1 VIVGESRAVRTHKR
15 VRQRGAARR
24 GRGLATR
31 AMERRAARRRVARAL
46 VGALWLSLCAAEDAP
61 RLWRA
66 AGEERRRALE
76 GRALRHRALEGV
88 EGRVFVEVDWPA
100 LVSAAEEATL
110 AGGAR
115 VRSVGGPA
123 AAAPALS
130 LELPGGTVLSCSM
143 FASQL
148 AEPLLFSRVPEL
160 KALSGRCRD
169 GSQLEVS
176 LVLSSSDSMSA
187 VVHAADQRT
196 YYVDSAFHGS
206 RTYVVYDAQARGGEA
221 PPFQCSAGEGVGG
234 GPSHE
239 KESGALLAGQQQHQE
254 ERQHHHRRLRGGA
267 RRLASGGA
275 GSITGRQFRLAVSTS
290 GEFSAMFGNNVATT
304 LSTLLTALAR
314 VNGVLTRELGVFMQM
329 IGENDKLICVPGN
342 CAFRVSNSNDAL
354 AQNWQFMQAQG
365 VGASAFDVGHV
376 LVTGSGGVAA
386 YPAVCASNPEGR
398 ARGCTGTMNPL
409 WDSFQVDYWAH
420 ELGHQLYGAH
430 TFRDCG
436 QYIMLDG
443 AVEEGSGTTIM
454 SYAGSCGATNVQGR
468 ADPYFNSFN
477 VVAMRAYV
485 AKVASKGCGTEIQ
498 TGRVQPAAATS
509 FDVCAVPVGNYVRLD
524 GYVEGSD
531 GVGLFYS
538 WDRIDTGAESFLD
551 PAKARFRPWRPT
563 ARTSRTLP
571 HMYFISQ
578 GKEQMAERLPQSKQ
592 DMLFR
597 FAVRSLFVPDAK
609 TSALSAD
616 AVGGFSYKDVKV
628 SFLGEDASAAL
639 RITSAQTDLTPG
651 QPLTVTWTGGA
662 ALTPTVRLV
671 LAINPMWLPKS
682 QFDYAK
688 DVQEL
693 DWIELGRYA
702 TAARSATVT
711 VPQLL
716 INQQARVALMLR
728 SDGGDC
734 YFFDIQP
741 LLLLKASNM
750 SLTAL
755 PAPTARPRS
764 PPTGPTAPTAPT
776 TLTPTR
782 SGKPEG
788 AAAAPA
794 RAAGAGSAHG
804 VAVVGVA
811 TAMVSLGFALALVV
825 RRRMQTT
832 SSLTPKHRGRARIG
846 NNDDSSDGAGA
857 STSRLGARPALK
869 ASFLRWGARE
879 DPAAKA
885 AEGELVRAKAATAK
899 AEPERPSS
907 SFSSAWAASSSSART
922 LAQDE
927 QVQPASPQQWM
938 DSFMPSL
945 RDSWSAA
952 SSNSARSSARG
963 TPLAAPSPPPV
974 PSAKPAKP
982 TPMSSFTG
990 LKDVSR
996 MAQKPE
1002 VAPSPAST
1010 LLRKTTSSASAPQQP
1025 QQPGPDTWRA
1035 HLRPAASAQQPLR
1048 KTGSSLAGSAAT
1060 AAAVDR
1066 QSSSSPWGRTTT
1078 GSSSATGSPATI
1090 AGAASG
1096 QQRKDQGE
1104 HQPPVVAPGKVA
1116 ALVQTFQQSPKQ
1128 QEPRRPR

>member
-1 VIVGESRAVRTHKR
+1 MSWEESNRRRVARYAQVGGGPGDAAAV
-15 VRQRGAARR
+15 GPCDA
-24 GRGLATR
+24 

-100 LVSAAEEATL
+100 IVSAAEEATR

-115 VRSVGGPA
+115 TRTVGGPA

-130 LELPGGTVLSCSM
+130 LELPGGAVLSCSM

-176 LVLSSSDSMSA
+176 LALSSSDSMSA

-206 RTYVVYDAQARGGEA
+206 RTYVVYDAQAPGGEA
-221 PPFQCSAGEGVGG
+221 PPFQCSAGEGAGG
-234 GPSHE
+234 GPSHAHAHALPQAE
-239 KESGALLAGQQQHQE
+239 GHDKEPGALLAGQQQHPGE
-254 ERQHHHRRLRGGA
+254 AEHQHLRGGA

-304 LSTLLTALAR
+304 LSKLLTALAR
-314 VNGVLTRELGVFMQM
+314 VNGVLTRELGVFMQL

-342 CAFRVSNSNDAL
+342 CAFRVNNSNDAL
-354 AQNWQFMQAQG
+354 SQNWQFMQAQG
-365 VGASAFDVGHV
+365 VGASAFDVGHI
-376 LVTGSGGVAA
+376 LVTGSGGVAS
-386 YPAVCASNPEGR
+386 YPAVCSSNPDVK
-398 ARGCTGTMNPL
+398 ARGLTGTMNPL
-409 WDSFQVDYWAH
+409 WDAFQVDYWAH

-436 QYIMLDG
+436 QFIMLDG

-468 ADPYFNSFN
+468 ADPYYNSYN
-477 VVAMRAYV
+477 VAPMRAYV
-485 AKVASKGCGTEIQ
+485 AKVAAKGCGTAIE

-538 WDRIDTGAESFLD
+538 WDRIDAGAESFLD
-551 PAKARFRPWRPT
+551 TAKARFRSWRPT

-571 HMYFISQ
+571 NMYFISQ

-597 FAVRSLFVPDAK
+597 FAVRSLFVPDAT
-609 TSALSAD
+609 TSALTAD

-639 RITSAQTDLTPG
+639 RITSAQADLTPG

-662 ALTPTVRLV
+662 ALTSTVRLM

-688 DVQEL
+688 DAQEL
-693 DWIELGRYA
+693 DWVDLGRYA
-702 TAARSATVT
+702 TAAGSATVT

-716 INQQARVALMLR
+716 VNQQARAALMLR
-728 SDGGDC
+728 SDGSGDC
-734 YFFDIQP
+734 YFFDVQP

-755 PAPTARPRS
+755 PAPTARPT
-764 PPTGPTAPTAPT
+764 PPPTAPTAPT
-776 TLTPTR
+776 APTSLTPTR
-782 SGKPEG
+782 STGEPGG
-788 AAAAPA
+788 AAAAPGA
-794 RAAGAGSAHG
+794 GAAGAGSALG
-804 VAVVGVA
+804 VAVVSAA
-811 TAMVSLGFALALVV
+811 TAMVALGFAVALAVV
-825 RRRMQTT
+825 RRRRMQATG
-832 SSLTPKHRGRARIG
+832 SFTPKHRGRAHIG

-857 STSRLGARPALK
+857 GTSRLGARPAQRV
-869 ASFLRWGARE
+869 SFPRWSARE
-879 DPAAKA
+879 NPDAKVVEPERA
-885 AEGELVRAKAATAK
+885 RAILEAEGEAV
-899 AEPERPSS
+899 SS
-907 SFSSAWAASSSSART
+907 IGRIEAGPADEASIRID
-922 LAQDE
+922 L
-927 QVQPASPQQWM
+927 PAGW
-938 DSFMPSL
+938 
-945 RDSWSAA
+945 
-952 SSNSARSSARG
+952 
-963 TPLAAPSPPPV
+963 
-974 PSAKPAKP
+974 
-982 TPMSSFTG
+982 
-990 LKDVSR
+990 
-996 MAQKPE
+996 
-1002 VAPSPAST
+1002 
-1010 LLRKTTSSASAPQQP
+1010 
-1025 QQPGPDTWRA
+1025 PG
-1035 HLRPAASAQQPLR
+1035 
-1048 KTGSSLAGSAAT
+1048 
-1060 AAAVDR
+1060 
-1066 QSSSSPWGRTTT
+1066 
-1078 GSSSATGSPATI
+1078 
-1090 AGAASG
+1090 
-1096 QQRKDQGE
+1096 
-1104 HQPPVVAPGKVA
+1104 
-1116 ALVQTFQQSPKQ
+1116 
-1128 QEPRRPR
+1128 